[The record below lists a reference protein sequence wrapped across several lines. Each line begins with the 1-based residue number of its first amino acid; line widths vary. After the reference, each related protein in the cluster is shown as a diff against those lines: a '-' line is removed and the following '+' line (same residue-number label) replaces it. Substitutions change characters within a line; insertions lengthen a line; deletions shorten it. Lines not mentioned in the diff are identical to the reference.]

1 MLGGGWKVRSL
12 GAPHCEDR
20 GEAGLIQSFVD
31 KIETLRPQLITYS
44 GASFDLP
51 VLRYRGMI
59 NQVSAPGLESRRYF
73 YRYGTDALDLC
84 DVLAC
89 FDAREKVSLNDL
101 CRALGYPGKPVDI
114 DGSQVARYVEEGRI
128 AEVAAYCETDVVS
141 TFRVWLTYELFRGA
155 LTQEQ
160 FRASEESLFEYLGQ
174 KIPTKPH
181 LSYLLAREP
190 AITVHVDGRPPGL
203 PEITASEIVVPQ
215 SV

>member
-1 MLGGGWKVRSL
+1 M
-12 GAPHCEDR
+12 
-20 GEAGLIQSFVD
+20 
-31 KIETLRPQLITYS
+31 
-44 GASFDLP
+44 
-51 VLRYRGMI
+51 
-59 NQVSAPGLESRRYF
+59 ESRRYF

-89 FDAREKVSLNDL
+89 FDKQGKVSLNDL
-101 CRALGYPGKPVDI
+101 CRALGYPGKPEDI
-114 DGSQVARYVEEGRI
+114 DGSEVARYVEEGRI

-141 TFRVWLTYELFRGA
+141 TFRVWLAYELFRGA

-160 FRASEESLFEYLGQ
+160 FRASEESLLEYLGQ
-174 KIPTKPH
+174 KVPTKPH

-215 SV
+215 GV